1 MPRLVY
7 LAKQPLFLV
16 ISLLALFESIST
28 ASHNFGLP
36 ALANQ
41 FASGHAVLHGLMWS
55 AMSVGAAAGAFGAAR
70 WRGNLL
76 QGLLVS
82 SSLLS
87 LVITAA
93 FAGKSMW
100 LVLALL
106 VLAGLLAGASQV
118 YESTLLQQADNRI
131 RGRVMGVQ
139 GLLSRVG
146 FFIGFMAAPAL
157 ASSLG
162 LFGMVM
168 AAQLVYLAGVVG
180 LGWFCL
186 RKG

>member
-1 MPRLVY
+1 M
-7 LAKQPLFLV
+7 
-16 ISLLALFESIST
+16 
-28 ASHNFGLP
+28 
-36 ALANQ
+36 
-41 FASGHAVLHGLMWS
+41 
-55 AMSVGAAAGAFGAAR
+55 
-70 WRGNLL
+70 L